1 MKNRVLGAVLV
12 LAAVIMI
19 GGCAE
24 NEKREIDRLTLA
36 KQDLEGRVQQ
46 LTDELDAKQAELSN
60 CQDKLAQLTG
70 SQSALQRQLEEALKQ
85 KQPPQQVLP
94 QGFEIRNGKVMTSL
108 PVSVLFD
115 SGRDVLKSSAASSL
129 NRVIGQ
135 IRSSFPG
142 MDVYVVGFTDT
153 DPIRRTKDKWQDNLD
168 LSLSRS
174 AAVTR
179 YLVSHGLNAKDVIAA
194 GVGEQRPV
202 ASNKSQ
208 AGKAKNRRV
217 EFWILRPNK

>member
-1 MKNRVLGAVLV
+1 MKNRVLGAVLIGV
-12 LAAVIMI
+12 MVWTL

-24 NEKREIDRLTLA
+24 KEKREIDRLTLS

-46 LTDELDAKQAELSN
+46 LTDELAAKQAELSN

-70 SQSALQRQLEEALKQ
+70 SQGALQRQLQEALRQ
-85 KQPPQQVLP
+85 KQPPQQALP
-94 QGFEIRNGKVMTSL
+94 QGFEIREGKVMTSL
-108 PVSVLFD
+108 PVAVLFD
-115 SGRDVLKSSAASSL
+115 SGRDVLKSSASAQL
-129 NRVIGQ
+129 NKVISQ

-142 MDVYVVGFTDT
+142 MDVYVVGHTDT

-168 LSLSRS
+168 LSLARS

-179 YLVSHGLNAKDVIAA
+179 YMTAHGLNAKQVITA
-194 GVGEQRPV
+194 GTGEYRPV
-202 ASNKSQ
+202 ASNSSR

-217 EFWILRPNK
+217 EFWILRPSK